1 MTHMRPH
8 AESDQNVVKMWSM
21 CMQETKCER
30 HAVPAELHPPLRGG
44 ANKAELGCNTVA
56 EPFGVP
62 LTRIR
67 HPLPAPLQGRP
78 GMDGWA

>member
-1 MTHMRPH
+1 MQSQT
-8 AESDQNVVKMWSM
+8 EMWSM

-30 HAVPAELHPPLRGG
+30 DAVPAELHPPLRGG